1 MAEPSLK
8 KMEAGA
14 TPPALGLDFGDDV
27 QGIVWSGYGRLTD
40 AVFLLLE
47 IVEPEAARSW
57 LRTAPVTTVVAAE
70 SRPSTA
76 LQVAFT
82 RQGLESLGM
91 EARTIAQFSH
101 EFITGMAAE
110 ANRSRRLGDVGA
122 NAPSRWEWGGSQQSL
137 PQLEQSTR
145 HLVPHLVVMLYALPG
160 ALAAWQEAIKGEQ
173 WDAAFR
179 LQKSLHTSPLD
190 ATEPFGFADGLSQP
204 RLDWHRDLA
213 VNRKELVEF
222 DNLLALGEVVLG
234 YPNEYGL
241 YTQRPLLNPAA
252 DPRAAILLPAE
263 DVPGR
268 RDLGRNGSY
277 LVLRQFHQDVRGFW
291 QYIDRQAGGVPER
304 RDALAAAMVGR
315 TKEGAPLAPPASDPI
330 AGIAKPAPGEIAH
343 NQFTYAADPDGVRC
357 PLGAHIRRANPR
369 TADLPGGRQGW
380 LSRLLRML
388 GFKRAGVR
396 DDLVA
401 STRFHR
407 LLRRGRK
414 YGEPLSPEEALQP
427 GPANEPHGL
436 HFACLVANISRQ
448 FEFVQN
454 AWMASVK
461 FDGFADESDPLVGNR
476 EPLPGCPVTDRFTI
490 PQEGGPPQRI
500 TGMPQFVT
508 VRGGAYF
515 FLPGIRAL
523 RYIAGATGAAIPD
536 PIEPAPGGSG
546 LLLALH
552 RAFVVGLHVE
562 RRLEPFFRRGFN
574 RVFRE
579 PLAALI
585 QYLINRRRPNEGL
598 KLAEERI
605 QPDEEAS
612 LDSIIA
618 SFAGYMQRT
627 YRAGTFERGG
637 NTKTHGIVRA
647 TVTIRDDL
655 PAHMRHGIFATPRT
669 FPAYARFSG
678 PGPNLPRDIEDA
690 GFISMAVKLM
700 DVPGPKLMDDENHT
714 QDLICVC
721 TPTFV
726 TPNTRENAK
735 LQIWSFRDM
744 PVFYFFNPLD
754 SHWLDF
760 FMQSLWNET
769 QYNPLGHRYWS
780 CVPYLLGEGQAM
792 MYSFYP
798 KSEVITDIPGVPFG
812 RVPPNYLHDNMVATL
827 ARQDVE
833 FDLLV
838 QVQTDPHL
846 MPIENAAVR
855 WPEKVSP
862 FIPAATIHIPRQKFD
877 TPAHVALGKRLS
889 LNPWHCLPE
898 HRPLGNQS
906 RARRRMYMELS
917 RLRQSR
923 NQTPHEE
930 PTGNEVLD

>member
-1 MAEPSLK
+1 MAEPTLTRTNTQA
-8 KMEAGA
+8 M
-14 TPPALGLDFGDDV
+14 PPASGFDFGDDV
-27 QGIVWSGYGRLTD
+27 QGIVWSGHGRLTE
-40 AVFLLLE
+40 AVFILLE
-47 IVEPEAARSW
+47 IADAEAARSW
-57 LRTAPVTTVVAAE
+57 LRTAPVTTVLAAE

-76 LQVAFT
+76 LQLAFT
-82 RQGLESLGM
+82 RPGLEAIGVDAGTL
-91 EARTIAQFSH
+91 AQFSH
-101 EFITGMAAE
+101 EFIDGMAAD
-110 ANRSRRLGDVGA
+110 ANRSRRLGDVAA
-122 NAPSRWEWGGSQQSL
+122 NAPMQWEWGGS
-137 PQLEQSTR
+137 EQST
-145 HLVPHLVVMLYALPG
+145 PHVVAMLYSLPG
-160 ALAAWQEAIKGEQ
+160 ELEAWQQAIKGEQ
-173 WDAAFR
+173 WEAAFR
-179 LQKSLHTSPLD
+179 VQKQLHTSPLD
-190 ATEPFGFADGLSQP
+190 NPEPFGFADGISQP
-204 RLDWHRDLA
+204 LLDWHRDLA
-213 VNRKELVEF
+213 VNRKEQVEF
-222 DNLLALGEVVLG
+222 SNLLALGEVVLG

-241 YTQRPLLNPAA
+241 CTDRPLLNPAA
-252 DPRAAILLPAE
+252 DSLARILLPAE

-268 RDLGRNGSY
+268 RDLGRNGTY
-277 LVLRQFHQDVRGFW
+277 LVLRELQQDVRGFW
-291 QYIDRQAGGVPER
+291 QYIDRQAQGVPER

-315 TKEGAPLAPPASDPI
+315 TTQGAPLVPLANAPIP
-330 AGIAKPAPGEIAH
+330 GIASPAPGDVAT
-343 NQFTYAADPDGVRC
+343 NQFTYVSDPDGVRC

-369 TADLPGGRQGW
+369 TADLTGGQQGL

-401 STRFHR
+401 SARFHR

-414 YGEPLSPEEALQP
+414 YGGTLSLEEALQP
-427 GPANEPHGL
+427 GPANEPRGL

-454 AWMASVK
+454 AWMTSVK

-476 EPLPGCPVTDRFTI
+476 EPVPGCPASDRFTI
-490 PQEGGPPQRI
+490 PQKNGPPQRVS
-500 TGMPQFVT
+500 GMPRFVT

-515 FLPGIRAL
+515 FMPGIRAL
-523 RYIAGATGAAIPD
+523 RYLAGATDAAIPD
-536 PIEPAPGGSG
+536 PTEPKPAASG

-552 RAFVVGLHVE
+552 RALVAGLHVE
-562 RRLEPFFRRGFN
+562 RRLEPFFRRGLN
-574 RVFRE
+574 RLLRE
-579 PLAALI
+579 PMAAFL

-598 KLAEERI
+598 QLAEERI
-605 QPDEEAS
+605 EPDEEAS
-612 LDSIIA
+612 LDSIIN

-627 YRAGTFERGG
+627 YRPGTFERGG
-637 NTKTHGIVRA
+637 NTKTHGIVHA

-655 PAHMRHGIFATPRT
+655 PSHMQRGIFATPRA
-669 FPAYARFSG
+669 FPAYIRFSG
-678 PGPNLPRDIEDA
+678 PGPDLPLDIEDA

-700 DVPGPKLMDDENHT
+700 DVPGPKLMEDEKHT

-744 PVFYFFNPLD
+744 PVFYFLNPLD
-754 SHWLDF
+754 SHLLDF
-760 FMQSLWNET
+760 FMQALWTET
-769 QYNPLGHRYWS
+769 QYNPLGHRYYS

-792 MYSFYP
+792 MYSFSP
-798 KSEVITDIPGVPFG
+798 KSGVITDIPGVPFG

-838 QVQTDPHL
+838 QVQTDPHR

-855 WPEKVSP
+855 WPEKLSP
-862 FIPAATIHIPRQKFD
+862 FVPAATIHIPRQRFD

-906 RARRRMYMELS
+906 RARRRMYSELC

-923 NQTPHEE
+923 NQTPHIE
-930 PTGNEVLD
+930 PTGDELLD